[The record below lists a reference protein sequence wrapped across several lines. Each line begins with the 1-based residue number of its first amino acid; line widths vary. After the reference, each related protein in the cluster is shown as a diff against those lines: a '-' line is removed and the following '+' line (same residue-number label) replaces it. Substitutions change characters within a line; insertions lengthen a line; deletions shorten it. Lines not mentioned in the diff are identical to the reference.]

1 MYYFVFDL
9 DETLAQVHSV
19 FYFLCDLRQKEI
31 DQNSRDP
38 PLVLRE
44 SLDTAYWNFVKLVAQ
59 QETSDTPLGILRPGI
74 LEVMNQLKR
83 LKRLNIVLNV
93 VIYSNNGSLACLN
106 FVRDVIHTV
115 IQDNTL
121 ICDTIHRYRK
131 GREYERIG
139 ATKTWGVL
147 SELLQ
152 TGPCRALSVYPSQV
166 FFFDDLIH
174 PNLKYH
180 LGYQYIHVKPYSYKT
195 SFDRLANLYLE
206 SLDKSGITSD
216 YKVLDRFLKFTGTR
230 CAGKISPTLSQHLQ
244 LYKTWTAANTSA
256 LPPPMD
262 DSVKTMLE
270 ITQSLLPYAQNNIN
284 DPTTFRPNLLGGKK
298 THHKTQK
305 RRRLLNRR
313 KSRISNRK

>member
-38 PLVLRE
+38 PLLLKE
-44 SLDTAYWNFVKLVAQ
+44 SLNQAYWNFVRLVAQ
-59 QETSDTPLGILRPGI
+59 EEDSDTPLGILRPGI

-83 LKRLNIVLNV
+83 LKRLNILSNV

-106 FVRDVIHTV
+106 FVRDVIHT
-115 IQDNTL
+115 IIEDHSL
-121 ICDTIHRYRK
+121 ICDTIHRYRA

-147 SELLQ
+147 SQLLQ
-152 TGPCRALSVYPSQV
+152 TGPCRALTLYPSQV
-166 FFFDDLIH
+166 FFFDDLVH

-180 LGYQYIHVKPYSYKT
+180 LGYQYIHVKPYTYKA

-206 SLDKSGITSD
+206 SLDKAGITID
-216 YKVLDRFLKFTGTR
+216 YKLQDRFLKFVGTR
-230 CAGKISPTLSQHLQ
+230 CAGKISATLGEHLN
-244 LYKTWTAANTSA
+244 LYKRWTSANTTN

-270 ITQSLLPYAQNNIN
+270 ITQSLLPYAQNNIQ
-284 DPTTFRPNLLGGKK
+284 DPSTFRPNLLGGKSLK
-298 THHKTQK
+298 KTQK
-305 RRRLLNRR
+305 RKNRKQR
-313 KSRISNRK
+313 KSRIQSRKS